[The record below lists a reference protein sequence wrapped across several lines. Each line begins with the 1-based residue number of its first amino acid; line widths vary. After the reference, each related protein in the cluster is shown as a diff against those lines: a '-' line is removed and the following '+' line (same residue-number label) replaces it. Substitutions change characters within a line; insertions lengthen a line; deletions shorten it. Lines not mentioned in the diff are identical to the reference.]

1 MYYVNSFSMEWMKP
15 DTFEVSPWLK
25 VQPSRPLWR
34 SDSEKKKLFA
44 AELAKNPNP
53 LEAANKIFW
62 QPEDAMWVVNN
73 WLHDPVVLA
82 AKKEFEQPA
91 TNLLDKDA
99 LARKLLKFSEEK
111 DRTGQF
117 YIVEAK
123 ERLAALRLYAELQGF
138 IGNKVDISTNNY
150 INGMVVKFV
159 KPDHQQNDNKVI
171 EGSAKTIDENPLP
184 LNIKLV
190 SAK

>member
-1 MYYVNSFSMEWMKP
+1 MEWMKP

-25 VQPSRPLWR
+25 VQPIKPSWWN
-34 SDSEKKKLFA
+34 DSEKKKLFA
-44 AELAKNPNP
+44 SELAKNSNP

-62 QPEDAMWVVNN
+62 QPDDAVWVVNN

-82 AKKEFEQPA
+82 AKREFEQPA

-159 KPDHQQNDNKVI
+159 KPDNQQNDNKVI

>member
-1 MYYVNSFSMEWMKP
+1 MKWLKP

-25 VQPSRPLWR
+25 VQQPKIPPWSG
-34 SDSEKKKLFA
+34 DSEKKKLFA

-73 WLHDPVVLA
+73 WLRDPVVLA
-82 AKKEFEQPA
+82 AKKEFEQPV
-91 TNLLDKDA
+91 TKLLDKDA
-99 LARKLLKFSEEK
+99 LACKLLKFSEEK

-150 INGMVVKFV
+150 INGMIVKFV
-159 KPDHQQNDNKVI
+159 SPEKQNDNKII
-171 EGSAKTIDENPLP
+171 EGSIKTIDENPLP
-184 LNIKLV
+184 LNVKLV
-190 SAK
+190 SSK